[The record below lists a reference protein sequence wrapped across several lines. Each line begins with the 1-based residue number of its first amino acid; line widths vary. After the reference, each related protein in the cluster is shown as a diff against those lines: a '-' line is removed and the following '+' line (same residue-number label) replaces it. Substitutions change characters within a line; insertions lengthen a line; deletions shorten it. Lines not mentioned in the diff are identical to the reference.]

1 MNKIYEP
8 DSQFVERL
16 EWQLASE
23 YRRANRL
30 KPAAGK
36 VAVPRRMVVV
46 TLLVGVLLTGVAVIK
61 AADYIKDSWRKKIE
75 IARVETEV
83 GLKKSRLESTLEL
96 ASRAE
101 TRVSIGVIGEG
112 EYQLVKLAAEKAA
125 LDLERSLL
133 NRDEVK
139 ISGEAPWN
147 ELYAPVLG
155 GRDFVSERLKVERK
169 ELERNLKQLERDW
182 DRLKQMNEIGLVSG
196 DELGPIQAEAAARK
210 AMINEIQ
217 TRLDL
222 RKRFV
227 AGEVTA
233 REVEIKDRKTV
244 AESNLSQ
251 AQSKVD
257 SLKERLEHLQSQEA
271 RGMISKTEVQQLRY
285 ALDAAQAELSL
296 AALEKDVLEKVK

>member
-1 MNKIYEP
+1 MHKTCEL

-23 YRRANRL
+23 FRRTNRL
-30 KPAAGK
+30 KPIAGR
-36 VAVPRRMVVV
+36 VAVPRRMVAA
-46 TLLVGVLLTGVAVIK
+46 TFLVGALLAGVAVIK
-61 AADYIKDSWRKKIE
+61 AADYFKDSWRRKIE

-83 GLKKSRLESTLEL
+83 GLKKSRLESTREL

-101 TRVSIGVIGEG
+101 MRVSTGMIGEG
-112 EYQLVKLAAEKAA
+112 EYHLVKLAAEKAA

-139 ISGEAPWN
+139 ISGGAPQN
-147 ELYAPVLG
+147 ELYAPTVG
-155 GRDFVSERLKVERK
+155 GRDFAGERLRVESK
-169 ELERNLKQLERDW
+169 ELDLDLKQLERHW
-182 DRLKQMNEIGLVSG
+182 GRLKQMNEIGLVSG
-196 DELGPIQAEAAARK
+196 DELGPIQAEIVARK
-210 AMINEIQ
+210 AMIDEVQ

-233 REVEIKDRKTV
+233 QEVEIKDRMTA
-244 AESNLSQ
+244 AESHLSQ
-251 AQSKVD
+251 ARSRVD
-257 SLKERLEHLQSQEA
+257 SLKERLERRQSLEA
-271 RGMISKTEVQQLRY
+271 IGMISKTEVQQLRY

-296 AALEKDVLEKVK
+296 AALERDVLEKVK